1 MDVISISIHCTS
13 SACYTLPKFFVPYSA
28 DDRDWMTIIILMSI
42 SIVHCSIN
50 IKAQCAKEGLE
61 HWSSYAVK
69 LLVKITEVSGA
80 TDVQPALSQAWG

>member
-1 MDVISISIHCTS
+1 MDAISIIIHCMS
-13 SACYTLPKFFVPYSA
+13 SACYTLPQFFVPYSA
-28 DDRDWMTIIILMSI
+28 DDIDWMMMIIIMMSI
-42 SIVHCSIN
+42 SIDHCSIN

-80 TDVQPALSQAWG
+80 TDVKPALNQA